1 MFYLDFWYFFFYFS
15 HEIKLYMKSAR
26 EVRMTLKTFFWKV
39 ATSVIISYRVVIG
52 LSRENRSWKQVKLL
66 GNVVY
71 TVV

>member
-1 MFYLDFWYFFFYFS
+1 
-15 HEIKLYMKSAR
+15 MKSAR

-52 LSRENRSWKQVKLL
+52 LSRENRSWKYVKLL

-71 TVV
+71 TLFKH